1 MMSVGSRHTFVFLFW
16 LALVLGLTGALY
28 KVARADDAATPV
40 TLSETEQWLD
50 RGFSS
55 LNRLGHSVNAG
66 GGGEVALDEV
76 CRIGSSLGAARLN
89 KYWDGAQGLG
99 FDSTLG
105 NTPLGGV
112 RFGAVK
118 SWLASA
124 ARSRI
129 SLDQL
134 CARLQSGGA
143 GFDAQSEFTDL
154 KSMIRDGAI
163 NALAGEGLAFAR
175 NSNLPYLRGIE
186 VEGGFTGGDPSF
198 SVTTIQPLLENHD
211 KGHFI
216 FNQLSWQHEGGTD
229 HPDGDP
235 DDTVNA
241 GIAYRALLREKTLL
255 VGANLFF
262 DHELDQNHNRISF
275 GVDAQT
281 TLYGLSANRY
291 IPLTKWKGIDSVYEE
306 RALSG
311 WDLELSGRVPEY
323 PDWAGYLRGFTWD
336 SVDGKDDIYGY
347 EANLEWSPVPGLVF
361 VGGVIDDNDSDPEV
375 QASIR
380 LRLNFN
386 EPTALQFTPRAGL
399 EPVADR
405 VFDKVRRENTIRT
418 QIRKRAET
426 LLTVIQTIGANT
438 ANTDEGV
445 LTLYDGLTFNMPAVV
460 NVANTPGAVGRI
472 RLVDGGVLTLGLGS
486 SARIEPGLLTL
497 IAGSAQYVSGATNV
511 IVNVPGA
518 TVTLLGTDIDMVTNG
533 VDSTLRVR
541 DGSVRMVGN
550 ASGSSTI
557 VANNMGQAISG
568 VIGGV
573 PFGSP
578 VYETHADIVSAQID
592 RVGSE
597 QTETKVAPYPHELPR
612 ITTGGASVG
621 NTIVLAQKFTKPIV
635 VSGGTPRMM
644 LTINGVNRNAV
655 LTGGS
660 GTDTLSFSYTL
671 VAGDAGASTVIVRG
685 IDPNGATVAGTD
697 GKLAVTT
704 FADVSLALSGAG
716 SDTTPPAGYAVAFV
730 TSPVND
736 GNHSAIAFDITSAE
750 VGSTYNYT
758 ISSSGGGTAVT
769 GSGIASAAT
778 TNVTGVNVSGLN
790 GGTLTL
796 SLTLTDLAGN
806 AGTATTATVT
816 KISGAT
822 MSLNFLTQNYMLNG
836 ETRTTIPALMTLAGG
851 AYTRTTRATYFDSTG
866 TLQTAL
872 PNVPRFDHDPVT
884 LQPKGFL
891 IETISANYIQNSQ
904 FSGINNA
911 VYTTSTTVGRWRF
924 SIPPGHTTSIV
935 GTGVVKGMN
944 YVDVRF
950 QSTNSSGATVYPT
963 FVMQYADTPTVTS
976 GTYSVAS
983 AWTQTLAYSAS
994 PIACNISLENR
1005 SLTSAGAYVTATSVS
1020 LPRVVSD
1027 LAYRVTPTLQHGAT
1041 AGRAETLLQFAVP
1054 TGTTCSTT
1062 IRFAAPQ
1069 LELSPFVTSY
1079 IPTTSAVGNRAHD
1092 IFSLPVN
1099 SNWYN
1104 QSAGSAYQNVSWIT
1118 GGTGNY
1124 PMFWRFDNTANVNGL
1139 RWNFYYS
1146 QPSGAL
1152 GVDSYNGGTNQG
1164 TFNHTIGTTGSIK
1177 MAAAVSLNNANAAFG
1192 GSLKALD
1199 TSWTPPIVTTFTVPH
1214 GNASRWIKEFRYYP
1228 NRLPDATLQ
1237 AMSAP

>member
-55 LNRLGHSVNAG
+55 LNRLGHGVNA

-76 CRIGSSLGAARLN
+76 CRIGSSLGAAGLN

-118 SWLASA
+118 SWLAGA

-671 VAGDAGASTVIVRG
+671 VAGDAGASTVTVRG

-736 GNHSAIAFDITSAE
+736 GNHAAIAFDITSAE
-750 VGSTYNYT
+750 IGSTYNYT
-758 ISSSGGGTAVT
+758 INSDGGGTAVT
-769 GSGIASAAT
+769 GTGTIGAAT
-778 TNVTGVNVSGLN
+778 TNVTGVNASGLN

-806 AGTATTATVT
+806 AGTTTTATVT

-822 MSLNFLTQNYMLNG
+822 MSLNFLTQDYVLNG
-836 ETRTTIPALMTLAGG
+836 QVRTTIPSFMTLAGG
-851 AYTRTTRATYFDSTG
+851 NYNRSSIGTYFDSTG
-866 TLQTAL
+866 TLQTAASG
-872 PNVPRFDHDPVT
+872 VPRFDHDPVT
-884 LQPKGFL
+884 LQPRGFL
-891 IETISANYIQNSQ
+891 IETAATNYIQNSR
-904 FSGINNA
+904 FSGLTNA
-911 VYTTSTTVGRWRF
+911 TYTSSTTVGRWRI
-924 SIPPGHTTSIV
+924 SIPSVAGNSASIV
-935 GTGVVKGMN
+935 GTGVEKGMN
-944 YVDVRF
+944 YIDVRF
-950 QSTNSSGATVYPT
+950 VSTNSSGSTYYPNIA
-963 FVMQYADTPTVTS
+963 MQYADTPTLSS
-976 GTYSVAS
+976 GTYSISS
-983 AWTQTLAYSAS
+983 AWLGTIAYSAS
-994 PIACNISLENR
+994 PITCNISLENR
-1005 SLTSAGAYVTATSVS
+1005 SLTSSGTYVTATSYS
-1020 LPRVVSD
+1020 MPRVPTA
-1027 LAYRVTPTLQHGAT
+1027 LTYRTTPNLLHGAT
-1041 AGRAETLLQFAVP
+1041 AGRAETLIQMTVP
-1054 TGTTCSTT
+1054 TGTTCDATVR
-1062 IRFAAPQ
+1062 IAAPQ
-1069 LELSPFVTSY
+1069 LEFNPFASSY
-1079 IPTTSAVGNRAHD
+1079 IPTTSSTVARLPDNFT
-1092 IFSLPVN
+1092 IPVN
-1099 SNWYN
+1099 ASWYN
-1104 QSAGSAYQNVSWIT
+1104 QTAGSVYQDLRWVTSSAGY
-1118 GGTGNY
+1118 Y
-1124 PMFWRFDNTANVNGL
+1124 PMFWRFDDTGNNQ

-1146 QPSGAL
+1146 QVAGAL
-1152 GVDSYNGGTNQG
+1152 GVDAYNGGTNQG
-1164 TFNHTIGTTGSIK
+1164 VFNHTIGTTGSIK
-1177 MAAAVSLNNANAAFG
+1177 IATAATVNNSNAAYG
-1192 GSLKALD
+1192 GTLKALD
-1199 TSWTPPIVTTFTVPH
+1199 TSWTMPTVTTFSLPH
-1214 GNASRWIKEFRYYP
+1214 NYASRWIKEFRYYP

-1237 AMSAP
+1237 TMSAP